1 MFNKRFCLILVL
13 HLGFIK
19 SKFLMLQG
27 QKQENHC
34 RDLHPWGRWAVHPV
48 VTLDGD
54 VLCVNDV
61 TWGSRGM
68 RAEVTSFY
76 KRK

>member
-1 MFNKRFCLILVL
+1 
-13 HLGFIK
+13 
-19 SKFLMLQG
+19 MLQG

-34 RDLHPWGRWAVHPV
+34 RDLHPWGRWAMHPV

-68 RAEVTSFY
+68 CAEVTSFY